1 MAAKK
6 THLEEVARATRR
18 KHREDFARFSETK
31 KHSSIE
37 ILEGGFLARKI
48 KHFEKPERGELSDED
63 YEKALELARMGGKDS
78 VKWGTACGEGEAL
91 KPHMARNQGQS
102 GHCRVRRAEGALPAG
117 TLCTPIDPKAWEPV
131 HPPHCSGCSLR
142 GIERC
147 CSTET
152 SLIPDEETD
161 HASHVF
167 YYEATV
173 IEGDVAIGVTH
184 PALGVNKGA
193 TAAFEAGKSGGWMY
207 HCSGDKYRNGIARPC
222 GEHYGD
228 GDRIGVLLDM
238 DSGTLSFY
246 KNGQLQGGGP
256 AFAELPA
263 VKLVAAVDLF
273 WGGTVRIEHAEN
285 PKPETGYPKIPEVEK
300 ALKVMGQWDNDQ
312 TPEKQRWKA
321 GRFADKA
328 VKALEAKLWP
338 KSANAV
344 PEKFST
350 HGYSSERLR
359 GLPSAPLKL
368 LAQLR
373 YERAHYMHM
382 RDKDLGNPDV
392 EDSVSMSKMS
402 RIVEFQLSA
411 MSAVGTLVELKE
423 RGDQEFQLEAFK
435 LARVHYILACYYEI
449 AKHLKN
455 GLESLNSATAAN
467 TGGGEEAAQLA
478 QDIQKLT
485 ELINREV
492 PAKVA
497 EAKAAMEKAIK
508 TSKADELNSAI
519 QLGRLVP
526 DQEGLGAILKDAQ
539 AKLES
544 IKGLEASKKETAKKK
559 SS

>member
-117 TLCTPIDPKAWEPV
+117 TLCTPIDPKAWEP
-131 HPPHCSGCSLR
+131 
-142 GIERC
+142 
-147 CSTET
+147 
-152 SLIPDEETD
+152 
-161 HASHVF
+161 
-167 YYEATV
+167 V